1 MARLTHFGKI
11 QPGTVTDSNFLSSSQ
26 PSNETFTEKYTALTD
41 NVINLPIQS
50 QEATL
55 PEQNEDTFGVPTDM
69 NENQNKVTN
78 PYR

>member
-11 QPGTVTDSNFLSSSQ
+11 QPGTVNDSNLLSSSQ

-41 NVINLPIQS
+41 NAFNLPLQS
-50 QEATL
+50 QKETL

-69 NENQNKVTN
+69 NENLNKVSN
-78 PYR
+78 PIR